1 MRALTIATFA
11 LLLGLLLHNSAV
23 GAETPDPFVHP
34 PELEKD
40 VRFWI
45 RVYTEVT
52 TDQGLLH
59 DDWNLGLV
67 YEVLR
72 FDPASSPAQ
81 RERRVAEAK
90 TRYAGLLRRFA
101 AGETENLTPHEQR
114 ILHAFGEKATPS
126 DFRDAIDRIRFQLG
140 QADRFHEGLIRAAVW
155 EKQIAHTLAQHGVP
169 PEIAALPHV
178 ESSFNLAAYSKV
190 GAAGLWQFMPGT
202 AKRFMRVDGLVD
214 ERLDPYSATEAAAN
228 LMLYNYRLLGTWPL
242 AVTAYNHGPG
252 GLRRAQD
259 ELGTSDIAVIVKRY
273 QGATFGF
280 ASRNFYV
287 AFLAALE
294 VDRNAERYFGPITRL
309 PDTDSTPVELPD
321 YIPVEALAKAFKVD
335 MGALRVLNPA
345 LRPPIWS
352 GSRFVPRGYLLRLPG
367 TPPQAEIAAG
377 WERLSPAQRYVAQ
390 RNDGSHK
397 IRRGETLAGIA
408 AASGLSLNRLL
419 AANGW
424 SANHAVVRG
433 ETVRI
438 PAPMSR
444 AEVGGAGA
452 AAVAALPPES
462 ATQTAPPVAGS
473 PPAATPPA
481 HVTAPAPA
489 QAAVSAPTA
498 ATAPGQAAS
507 VPAPVIATAPAHATA
522 PAPATAAAPPHATA
536 SAPAPAPAPASA
548 QVPAPAPV
556 AAKIAPPPKEPVSA
570 RQTDSNALLP
580 VAAPTGSSD
589 TTDYSVGPNDTVVVQ
604 AAETLGH
611 YADWLSVNSQSLR
624 ALNKLHKNAMVTL
637 GHKVKLDFS
646 QVSVEQFVATRREYH
661 HQLQED
667 YFATHRI
674 AGTENYSVKRGESLW
689 VIAQQH
695 ADLPVWLVAQYNPDV
710 DFNDVRPGTTITLPR
725 VASINR
731 Q

>member
-1 MRALTIATFA
+1 MRALLWATFA
-11 LLLGLLLHNSAV
+11 LLSTPILHNFALA
-23 GAETPDPFVHP
+23 AEIADPFAHP
-34 PELEKD
+34 PELEPD

-72 FDPASSPAQ
+72 FDPATSPSQ

-90 TRYAGLLRRFA
+90 ARYTSLLKRFA
-101 AGETENLTPHEQR
+101 AGETDNLTPHEQR
-114 ILHAFGEKATPS
+114 ILHAFGSNPS
-126 DFRDAIDRIRFQLG
+126 PRDFRDAIDRIRFQLG
-140 QADRFHEGLIRAAVW
+140 QADRFHEGLIRAAAW
-155 EKQIAHTLAQHGVP
+155 EKQIARTLTQHGVP
-169 PEIAALPHV
+169 AEIAALPHV

-202 AKRFMRVDGLVD
+202 AKRFMRVDSVVD

-228 LMLYNYRLLGTWPL
+228 LMLYNYRLVGTWPL

-294 VDRNAERYFGPITRL
+294 VDRNAEKYFGPITRL

-321 YIPVEALAKAFKVD
+321 YIPVDALAKAFKAD
-335 MGALRVLNPA
+335 LGALRVLNPA
-345 LRPPIWS
+345 LRPPIWN
-352 GSRFVPRGYLLRLPG
+352 GSRFVPRGYGFRLPG
-367 TPPQAEIAAG
+367 NPPQSEIAAG
-377 WERLSPAQRYVAQ
+377 WERLPPAVRYVAQ
-390 RNDGSHK
+390 RNDGNHR
-397 IRRGETLAGIA
+397 IRKGETLAGIA
-408 AASGLSLNRLL
+408 AASGVSLSRLL

-424 SANHAVVRG
+424 SEGHAVTRG

-438 PAPMSR
+438 PPPASR
-444 AEVGGAGA
+444 AEIAGA
-452 AAVAALPPES
+452 QGPALAAAATSHAIVAS
-462 ATQTAPPVAGS
+462 ATAIAGAKS
-473 PPAATPPA
+473 
-481 HVTAPAPA
+481 
-489 QAAVSAPTA
+489 
-498 ATAPGQAAS
+498 
-507 VPAPVIATAPAHATA
+507 
-522 PAPATAAAPPHATA
+522 PATVSPVAAPPGTL
-536 SAPAPAPAPASA
+536 
-548 QVPAPAPV
+548 PAPV
-556 AAKIAPPPKEPVSA
+556 AAAMPPPSVATVPPPPKEPVSQ

-580 VAAPTGSSD
+580 VGAPTGNSD
-589 TTDYSVGPNDTVVVQ
+589 TTDYSVHADNTVTVQ

-611 YADWLSVNSQSLR
+611 YADWSGIGSQALR
-624 ALNKLHKNAMVTL
+624 TLNRLHKNAMVTVGL
-637 GHKVKLDFS
+637 KFKLDFS
-646 QVSVEQFVATRREYH
+646 KVSAEQFAATRREYH
-661 HQLQED
+661 QHLQED

-674 AGTENYSVKRGESLW
+674 AGTDNYSVKRGESLW
-689 VIAQQH
+689 MIAQQH

-710 DFNDVRPGTTITLPR
+710 NFSDVRPGTTITLPR
-725 VASINR
+725 VVAINR

>member
-1 MRALTIATFA
+1 MAT
-11 LLLGLLLHNSAV
+11 LGLLLAPLLLGAAA
-23 GAETPDPFVHP
+23 GAETPDPFAHP
-34 PELEKD
+34 AELEQD

-67 YEVLR
+67 YEVMR
-72 FDPASSPAQ
+72 FDPGASPAQ

-90 TRYAGLLRRFA
+90 ARYASLLKRFA
-101 AGETENLTPHEQR
+101 AGSTGDLTPHERR
-114 ILHAFGEKATPS
+114 ILHAFGDKATAR
-126 DFRDAIDRIRFQLG
+126 DFRDAIERIRFQLG

-155 EKQIAHTLAQHGVP
+155 EKQIARTLAKHGVP
-169 PEIAALPHV
+169 EEIAALPHV

-202 AKRFMRVDGLVD
+202 AKRFMRVDSVVD
-214 ERLDPYSATEAAAN
+214 ERLDPYSATDAAAN

-294 VDRNAERYFGPITRL
+294 VDRNADKYFGPITRL

-321 YIPVEALAKAFKVD
+321 YIPVSALAKAFKVD
-335 MGALRVLNPA
+335 LGALRVLNPA
-345 LRPPIWS
+345 LRPPIWN
-352 GSRFVPRGYLLRLPG
+352 GGRWVPRGYALRLPG
-367 TPPQAEIAAG
+367 TPPRTEIAAA
-377 WERLSPAQRYVAQ
+377 WERLPATQRYVAQ
-390 RNDGSHK
+390 RNDGAHK

-408 AASGLSLNRLL
+408 AASGVSLNRLV

-424 SANHAVVRG
+424 TAAHAVARG
-433 ETVRI
+433 EVVRI
-438 PAPMSR
+438 PLPASR
-444 AEVGGAGA
+444 ADAAGG
-452 AAVAALPPES
+452 P
-462 ATQTAPPVAGS
+462 
-473 PPAATPPA
+473 
-481 HVTAPAPA
+481 
-489 QAAVSAPTA
+489 
-498 ATAPGQAAS
+498 ATAGGSVALVASAAD
-507 VPAPVIATAPAHATA
+507 
-522 PAPATAAAPPHATA
+522 AAAPPTVAAVLPTPA
-536 SAPAPAPAPASA
+536 PSAAAPSAPVPPTVAADAAAPPAPALSFTLVDSAPPPSA
-548 QVPAPAPV
+548 DLAAPPPVSPIVAPTIV
-556 AAKIAPPPKEPVSA
+556 MPPPFARPPKEPVSE

-580 VAAPTGSSD
+580 IMAPTEISD
-589 TTDYSVGPNDTVVVQ
+589 PADYGVGADNTVIVQ

-611 YADWLSVNSQSLR
+611 YADWSGVSSQVLR
-624 ALNKLHKNAMVTL
+624 TLNKLHKNALVAL

-646 QVSVEQFVATRREYH
+646 RVSPEQFATARREYH
-661 HQLQED
+661 HRLQEEF
-667 YFATHRI
+667 FAAHRI

-695 ADLPVWLVAQYNPDV
+695 ADLPVWLVAEYNPDV

-725 VASINR
+725 VVSINR
-731 Q
+731 E

>member
-1 MRALTIATFA
+1 MFGLALAP
-11 LLLGLLLHNSAV
+11 LLHNFAV
-23 GAETPDPFVHP
+23 AAEASDPFVHP
-34 PELEKD
+34 VELEPD

-72 FDPASSPAQ
+72 FDSDASPAQ

-90 TRYAGLLRRFA
+90 ARYAGLLKRFA
-101 AGETENLTPHEQR
+101 AGDTDDLTAHEQR
-114 ILHAFGEKATPS
+114 ILHAFGDKANPR

-155 EKQIAHTLAQHGVP
+155 EKQIARTLAQHGVP
-169 PEIAALPHV
+169 AQIAALPHV

-190 GAAGLWQFMPGT
+190 GAAGLWQFMPST
-202 AKRFMRVDGLVD
+202 AKRFMRVDSVVD
-214 ERLDPYSATEAAAN
+214 ERLDPYSATDAAAN

-259 ELGTSDIAVIVKRY
+259 ELGSSDIAVIVKRY
-273 QGATFGF
+273 QGKTFGF

-294 VDRNAERYFGPITRL
+294 VDRNAEKYFGPITRL

-321 YIPVEALAKAFKVD
+321 YVPVDALAKAFKVD

-345 LRPPIWS
+345 LRPPIWT
-352 GSRFVPRGYLLRLPG
+352 GSRFVPRGYTLRLPG
-367 TPPQAEIAAG
+367 TPPQVEIAAAWG
-377 WERLSPAQRYVAQ
+377 RLPPAQRYVAQ
-390 RNDGSHK
+390 RNDGRHK
-397 IRRGETLAGIA
+397 IRKGETLAGIA
-408 AASGLSLNRLL
+408 AASGVSLSRML
-419 AANGW
+419 AENGW
-424 SANHAVVRG
+424 SANQAVARG
-433 ETVRI
+433 DVVHI
-438 PAPMSR
+438 PLPASR
-444 AEVGGAGA
+444 AESTGGTPPIVA
-452 AAVAALPPES
+452 AAK
-462 ATQTAPPVAGS
+462 
-473 PPAATPPA
+473 PAAAADAPSPA
-481 HVTAPAPA
+481 
-489 QAAVSAPTA
+489 AAAARPSAPG
-498 ATAPGQAAS
+498 PL
-507 VPAPVIATAPAHATA
+507 
-522 PAPATAAAPPHATA
+522 
-536 SAPAPAPAPASA
+536 PAPAPEVPRAPEAG
-548 QVPAPAPV
+548 
-556 AAKIAPPPKEPVSA
+556 APPPQAPTLAAVAQPSQAPQSPAHGKIVRQPKEPPPLMEPVSE

-580 VAAPTGSSD
+580 VASPTGNTD
-589 TTDYSVGPNDTVVVQ
+589 TTDYSVGAGNTVIVQ

-611 YADWLSVNSQSLR
+611 YADWSGVSSQALR
-624 ALNKLHKNAMVTL
+624 TLNKLHKNAMLTL
-637 GHKVKLDFS
+637 GHKVKLELS
-646 QVSVEQFVATRREYH
+646 RVNAEQFAAARREYH
-661 HQLQED
+661 QHLQEEF
-667 YFATHRI
+667 FAAHRI

-710 DFNDVRPGTTITLPR
+710 DFNEVRPGTVIALPR
-725 VASINR
+725 VVPVNR